1 MARAVA
7 VMILL
12 MVGLSTPARAEFTV
26 AAACRWALLAPV
38 RVMKTVLGSASSP
51 RVVLVPDSNRTRE
64 ATVHAALG
72 AAYPGA
78 RIERMGMGGMSMVFR
93 VVPMEG
99 PALVASVARHPD
111 DAATIGEYQR
121 ASAFVQRARQL
132 PGLADSFPAT
142 ETRRLA
148 LRPAGEVIQVSA
160 LAGGGD
166 LAHSLFLFGS
176 KVPEEKMLK
185 LWSEISGPLA
195 KVHQQ
200 WGIAHTDIKPH
211 NIFLVALGDGEFRLQ
226 IGDWGGYHEPSNLP
240 PQRSGTP
247 AYQTAATLAGRYS
260 PEQDDIRATQL
271 VFLQMA
277 LGMNQTQI
285 MNQYPDCVEKVEW
298 KGHPEKVPHLV
309 RIPSELAQKL
319 PTSLRAILETNFAS
333 IEALHEAVALA
344 LAEHS

>member
-1 MARAVA
+1 
-7 VMILL
+7 
-12 MVGLSTPARAEFTV
+12 MVGLSTPARAESTV

-38 RVMKTVLGSASSP
+38 RVMKTLRASVTAP
-51 RVVLVPDSNRTRE
+51 RVVPVPDSNGTRE
-64 ATVHAALG
+64 ATAHAALA

-78 RIERMGMGGMSMVFR
+78 HIERMGMGGMSMVFR
-93 VVPMEG
+93 VVPPQG
-99 PALVASVARHPD
+99 PALVASIARQPD

-132 PGLADSFPAT
+132 HGLADSFPTT

-148 LRPAGEVIQVSA
+148 VRTPAGEIIQVSA

-176 KVPEEKMLK
+176 KVPEEKMLR
-185 LWSEISGPLA
+185 LWSQISGPLA
-195 KVHQQ
+195 KLHQQ

-211 NIFLVALGDGEFRLQ
+211 NIFLVDLGDGEFRLQ
-226 IGDWGGYHEPSNLP
+226 IGDWGGYYEPSNPP

-247 AYQTAATLAGRYS
+247 AYQTAATLSGRYS

-298 KGHPEKVPHLV
+298 KGHPEAVAHLA
-309 RIPSELAQKL
+309 RIPSELVEKL
-319 PTSLRAILETNFAS
+319 PPALRAILETDFAS

-344 LAEHS
+344 LAEHP